1 MFGFTNAL
9 KKKHTNLE
17 QAHQEVTGKLAIVTA
32 GSLGI
37 PKLAAVFKDRLA
49 KLHKNVENLPKLPGN
64 PKCTPQQTER
74 LWTALQNFLGNI
86 PLRPDY
92 ETGTLTATLTEALA
106 PFAGT
111 SAKLKSAV

>member
-1 MFGFTNAL
+1 M
-9 KKKHTNLE
+9 
-17 QAHQEVTGKLAIVTA
+17 TA
-32 GSLGI
+32 GCLDIS
-37 PKLAAVFKDRLA
+37 KLAAVFKDGLA
-49 KLHKNVENLPKLPGN
+49 KLHKNVENLPKLPSS
-64 PKCTPQQTER
+64 PKCTPQQKEQPR
-74 LWTALQNFLGNI
+74 TALRNFLGNI